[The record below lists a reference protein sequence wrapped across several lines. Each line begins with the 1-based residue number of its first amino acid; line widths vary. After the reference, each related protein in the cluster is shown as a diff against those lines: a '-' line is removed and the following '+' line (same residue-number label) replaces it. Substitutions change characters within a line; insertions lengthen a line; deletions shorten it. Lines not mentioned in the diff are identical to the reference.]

1 MRFIVIFIL
10 FSIFLLTLKLTG
22 LATMSYLVV
31 FSPIILMCFL
41 VFCVILGMIL
51 SMMIFLNH
59 KQTIG
64 S

>member
-51 SMMIFLNH
+51 SMMIFF
-59 KQTIG
+59 K